1 MWDLPEPGSDHVP
14 RSGRRILYPGPPG
27 KPLGLEPLDRG
38 SYGTVFFLLIG
49 PFLREENMKVHVP
62 QNPEVSDL
70 PQQMLLLVYLL
81 GGEERNMAL
90 CLHESGLTRTQHLSP
105 WERTHRDPALL
116 VAHAPLSLE
125 GTMLSTFA
133 LSFAKDVFFASPQSC
148 QTKTCLYFY
157 LDSECFTL

>member
-49 PFLREENMKVHVP
+49 PFLREENMKVHVL

-81 GGEERNMAL
+81 GGEERNVAL
-90 CLHESGLTRTQHLSP
+90 CLHESGLTRTQRCRWRTRLSP
-105 WERTHRDPALL
+105 WRERCCPPLHSPLLRMFSLLPHKVARQKPACIFIWTQNVLL
-116 VAHAPLSLE
+116 S
-125 GTMLSTFA
+125 
-133 LSFAKDVFFASPQSC
+133 KDTIGH
-148 QTKTCLYFY
+148 QT
-157 LDSECFTL
+157 